1 MFSSIQIRYTG
12 RPYLLRQ
19 SDSFWHVPKIVFS
32 KGNLGPDLMGLGQNE
47 VEMMIKGRS
56 HGRLF
61 LKFVFKWISG
71 DCVHVV
77 RVAVNLRCVC
87 FLLVRY

>member
-1 MFSSIQIRYTG
+1 VFSSIQIRYTG

-19 SDSFWHVPKIVFS
+19 SDSFWHVPKIAFS

-47 VEMMIKGRS
+47 DEVMIKGRS

-61 LKFVFKWISG
+61 LKLFSNGFLETAFMWLGWLSI
-71 DCVHVV
+71 
-77 RVAVNLRCVC
+77 RVCLFFAA
-87 FLLVRY
+87 